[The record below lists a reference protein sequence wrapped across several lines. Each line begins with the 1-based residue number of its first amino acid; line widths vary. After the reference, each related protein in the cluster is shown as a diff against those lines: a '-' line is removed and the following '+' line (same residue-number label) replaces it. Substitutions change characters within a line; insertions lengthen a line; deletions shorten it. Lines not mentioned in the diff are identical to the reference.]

1 MPPLL
6 GTISGIAR
14 ATVWDWFGSQ
24 VWGKTQVIGILTAQ
38 NAWERNTSA
47 LRAFTWE
54 GRASTEQSRWPW
66 WGWCALQNRYSPSL
80 YSASI
85 SFKKQPE
92 AEIQAKVDHV
102 SLHCWV
108 VSPSPGNYFCY
119 IKTTSHS
126 QMHHLRSLR
135 LHARILELIGS
146 SRMGMDGVGC
156 SLEIFMC
163 IYIHYFRESES
174 SVLRL
179 KFTIETP

>member
-1 MPPLL
+1 M
-6 GTISGIAR
+6 TISGIAR
-14 ATVWDWFGSQ
+14 ATVGGWLSSQ

-47 LRAFTWE
+47 LRAFIWE
-54 GRASTEQSRWPW
+54 GRASTGQSSWPW
-66 WGWCALQNRYSPSL
+66 WGWCGLQNRYSLPL

-85 SFKKQPE
+85 SFRKQPE
-92 AEIQAKVDHV
+92 TEIQAKVDYV

-108 VSPSPGNYFCY
+108 VSPSPGNYFSY
-119 IKTTSHS
+119 SKTANCS
-126 QMHHLRSLR
+126 QMHYLRSLR
-135 LHARILELIGS
+135 LHARTFELIGS

-174 SVLRL
+174 RVLRL